1 MSGGVNA
8 RPVGVIGGSG
18 NDELL
23 ELRDAKKRQ
32 IATVHG
38 TAEVTTGTVRE
49 RAVVHVSRHGQGHQR
64 LSNHVQHRANIAALL
79 ECGATAV
86 IGLTVCGAV
95 DPDLRPGSLVVFD
108 DLHFPSNR
116 LPDGTLCTWYESA
129 GHPRR
134 SHWVFDRPFSEDLRQ
149 VLLAAAPEAGVPVAT
164 AGTYGHVDGPRF
176 NTRSEIAQFRAA
188 GVAAVSQTGGPETVL
203 SGEVRLPYALLGF
216 VTDYANGVVPEP
228 EPVEALLERMAQ
240 SKQAFSAVLASAV
253 PAVQDPEPP
262 GVVVEMA

>member
-1 MSGGVNA
+1 MSA
-8 RPVGVIGGSG
+8 EPVGVIGGSG
-18 NDELL
+18 NDELP

-38 TAEVTTGTVRE
+38 TVEVTTGTVRG
-49 RAVVHVSRHGQGHQR
+49 RAVVHVSRHGHRHER
-64 LSNHVQHRANIAALL
+64 LSNHVQHRANIAALV

-134 SHWVFDRPFSEDLRQ
+134 SHWVFDRPFSEDLRAT
-149 VLLAAAPEAGVPVAT
+149 LLAAAPEAGVPFAGS
-164 AGTYGHVDGPRF
+164 GTYGHVDGPRF
-176 NTRSEIAQFRAA
+176 NTRSEIAQLRTA

-203 SGEVRLPYALLGF
+203 SGEVRLPYALLGY
-216 VTDYANGVVPEP
+216 VTDFANGVVEEP
-228 EPVEALLERMAQ
+228 EPVAALLGRMAH
-240 SKQAFSAVLASAV
+240 SKQVFSAVLASALPNV
-253 PAVQDPEPP
+253 HRPEPS
-262 GVVVEMA
+262 GVIVEMS